1 MTQTPDPGTRQ
12 YGIVLGRFQPLH
24 NGHLEYLEAAR
35 KTANKL
41 IIGITNPDKDK
52 LIHDITDLH
61 RSQPGNN
68 PFPYFD
74 RHLMIM
80 ASLAEAGWETGD
92 FAVVPA
98 PINSPA
104 KMKPYLPPP
113 TVSTVCITVYDGW
126 GDRKA
131 DLMRELGYRVDI
143 LWRRDL
149 NSKIASGTMVRRA
162 MRDGGNWRDF
172 VPGAVARHLEENGW
186 VTTLAAEGA
195 ATRDTSTTVH

>member
-1 MTQTPDPGTRQ
+1 MIQIPDPGTRQ

-35 KTANKL
+35 KMADKL
-41 IIGITNPDKDK
+41 VIGITSPDKDK
-52 LIHDITDLH
+52 LIHDSSDLH
-61 RSQPGNN
+61 RSQPSSN

-74 RHLMIM
+74 RHLMIV
-80 ASLAEAGWETGD
+80 ASLAEAGWGISD
-92 FAVVPA
+92 FVVVPA

-104 KMKPYLPPP
+104 EMKPYLPPP

-131 DLMRELGYRVDI
+131 DLMRELGYRVDV

-149 NSKIASGTMVRRA
+149 NSKIASGTMVRSA

-172 VPGAVARHLEENGW
+172 VPGAVAQHLEQNGW
-186 VTTLAAEGA
+186 ATTLAAEGA
-195 ATRDTSTTVH
+195 ASRDTSTTVH